1 MRTQST
7 FVMLR
12 DLAQKEVDAATTH
25 LGQVQKAYLQA
36 EQQLNALLG
45 YHDDYRQRLN
55 DSMTEGMANTS
66 WQNYQQFILTLE
78 KAIEQHQHQLLNWT
92 SRLNQA
98 MKAWQEKQQ
107 RLNAFSTLQ
116 QREQTKM
123 LAHENRLEQKRMDEF
138 AQRASMRKT

>member
-45 YHDDYRQRLN
+45 YHVDYRQRLN

>member
-1 MRTQST
+1 MSSQST

-25 LGQVQKAYLQA
+25 LGQVQKAYSQA
-36 EQQLNALLG
+36 EQQLNMLLG
-45 YHDDYRQRLN
+45 YHDDYRQRLS
-55 DSMTEGMANTS
+55 DSMTEGMANTA

-78 KAIEQHQHQLLNWT
+78 KAIEQHQHQLLNWS
-92 SRLNQA
+92 SRLDQA

>member
-12 DLAQKEVDAATTH
+12 DLAQKEVDTATTH

-55 DSMTEGMANTS
+55 DSMSEGMANTS

-78 KAIEQHQHQLLNWT
+78 KAIEQHQHQLLNWS

>member
-7 FVMLR
+7 FIMLR
-12 DLAQKEVDAATTH
+12 DLAQKEVDTATTQ

-36 EQQLNALLG
+36 EEQLNMLLG

-55 DSMTEGMANTS
+55 ESMTEGMANTA

-78 KAIEQHQHQLLNWT
+78 KAIEQHRHQLLNWS
-92 SRLNQA
+92 SRLSQA
-98 MKAWQEKQQ
+98 MKNWQEKQQ
-107 RLNAFSTLQ
+107 RLNAFTTLQ

-123 LAHENRLEQKRMDEF
+123 LAHENRQEQKRMDEF

>member
-1 MRTQST
+1 MMTQST

-25 LGQVQKAYLQA
+25 LGLVQKAYLQA
-36 EQQLNALLG
+36 EQQLNTLLG

-92 SRLNQA
+92 SRLDQA

>member
-1 MRTQST
+1 MKTQST

-12 DLAQKEVDAATTH
+12 DLAQKEADAATTH
-25 LGQVQKAYLQA
+25 LGHIQKAYLHA
-36 EQQLNALLG
+36 EQQLNMLLG

-78 KAIEQHQHQLLNWT
+78 KAIEQHQHQLLNWS

-98 MKAWQEKQQ
+98 IKAWQEKQQ

-123 LAHENRLEQKRMDEF
+123 LAHENRQEQKRMDEF